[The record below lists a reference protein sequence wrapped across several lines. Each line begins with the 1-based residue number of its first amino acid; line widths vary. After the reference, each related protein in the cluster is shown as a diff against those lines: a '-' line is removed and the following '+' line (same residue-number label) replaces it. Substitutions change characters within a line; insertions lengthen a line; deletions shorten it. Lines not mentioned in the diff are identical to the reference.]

1 MNERSN
7 KSNKDY
13 RLEPYPKHI
22 IINKIQTQTH
32 FGIYN
37 NNSIAS
43 SSNVTNNN
51 DGNDKVTAAL
61 TDYTKNEQ
69 SNTSLLDQ
77 NNNTNQF
84 KKCSKDYFTPR
95 QIYLWVKVLEL
106 IVHLSKDLNEKLNND
121 FISIKWINH
130 RNKIRFRVFLTFK
143 N

>member
-7 KSNKDY
+7 KSY
-13 RLEPYPKHI
+13 RLDPYSNHI

-37 NNSIAS
+37 NNSVAS
-43 SSNVTNNN
+43 SSKTTNNN
-51 DGNDKVTAAL
+51 DENDKIAADL

-77 NNNTNQF
+77 NNPNQF

-121 FISIKWINH
+121 FISIKWITH
-130 RNKIRFRVFLTFK
+130 RNKIRFKVFLTFK
-143 N
+143 RLI